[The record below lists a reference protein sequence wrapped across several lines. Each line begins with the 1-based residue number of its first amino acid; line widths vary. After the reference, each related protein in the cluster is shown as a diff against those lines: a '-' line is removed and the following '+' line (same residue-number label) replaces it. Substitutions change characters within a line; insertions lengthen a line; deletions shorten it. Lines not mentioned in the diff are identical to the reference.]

1 MVLDIIALI
10 LGIIYTVRKLDV
22 RKREASEFPHVDPA
36 LFEAWRSREAGAY
49 SLASIACFAKLL
61 LDYGFIYYAQ
71 RAALQPR
78 IVQIVGLTLFVSWL
92 AALVLAQVRAHR
104 ARKLRESLGINLDV
118 RPPPRPSSE

>member
-49 SLASIACFAKLL
+49 
-61 LDYGFIYYAQ
+61 G
-71 RAALQPR
+71 
-78 IVQIVGLTLFVSWL
+78 GM
-92 AALVLAQVRAHR
+92 
-104 ARKLRESLGINLDV
+104 
-118 RPPPRPSSE
+118 